1 MTISSTTRRA
11 GPFAGNNVAT
21 VFPFNFKIFSKTDV
35 QVILT
40 NASGATTTLTLDSD
54 YSVSLSPDQ
63 NGAPGGSINYPIN
76 GTPLPTGSNLVV
88 LGALPY
94 TQPTD
99 LTNQGGFYPSVIED
113 ALDRAEIQIQQLD
126 EIATRSLS
134 FPPAESVAGAL
145 PSALQRAGT
154 VLGFDSLGNPTF
166 LPLPASVGAGDMRD
180 EFGSDGKVGLIVGTD
195 VAVGATQIPLSRSPG
210 SKANVL
216 VFFDATYQGGD
227 QIQSVANSILTLAS
241 GVPAGVSR
249 VYIRTGTTLSVYT
262 PPPQSVTDDSVA
274 PGTAL
279 YDRIANN
286 FSLMDP
292 RFNAADDAARVQK
305 ALDFV
310 GQRGG
315 GVVRV
320 GDGVSLTLTRSV
332 YFNYPLTLLVGN
344 NADTNTFHAPA
355 AASGIDAQAMFKI
368 LADGCQLIGIGA
380 DGNIANNT
388 GNAFGAVWSDGR
400 SNTVIE
406 KCHFRN
412 FIGDGITLYSSAA
425 TRQNYNFQIRNNTIE
440 NMGWGGITVFFGVT
454 GKIEGNRVISCGSS
468 AIRTDGVVG
477 NIDLGVSFGVDIV
490 QNYVNRGVP
499 PTVVRGGGLE
509 NGFMI
514 VYGAGD
520 QHISVQDNFCYDN
533 RNAAEDGIGLGQ
545 DGIHNNIGCIVQGNI
560 VAYAGLFGIDATN
573 ESTVVDNVIL
583 YSTQCGIKVGT
594 DAGGNCTSVLI
605 KDNLIVN
612 PNNPTARFPSVQD
625 MGIHVATTVVPAIYS
640 GIRITGNKVID
651 YRSGA
656 AQLTKYGLE
665 IAFVNN
671 LTYTNND
678 FSDNDFTSVG
688 IDGVFAPVTMP
699 RETGWTYSNN
709 KHPNAL
715 RVVSGTVLN
724 VFGREKVTV
733 TQSGATTVTDI
744 LGGFDGC
751 DLSVQHSDGNTTWKF
766 NSNPLMYGNGS
777 TNLTPAASNWMKFE
791 RFNSAWAGYR
801 TVQ

>member
-1 MTISSTTRRA
+1 MTVTTDNSRISYAGDGSTGTFPFPYYFLSATDIKVFINFVEQTSGYTVSGAGVRA
-11 GPFAGNNVAT
+11 GGSVQITPAPAVGST
-21 VFPFNFKIFSKTDV
+21 VLLVRD
-35 QVILT
+35 
-40 NASGATTTLTLDSD
+40 
-54 YSVSLSPDQ
+54 PDLLQ
-63 NGAPGGSINYPIN
+63 E
-76 GTPLPTGSNLVV
+76 
-88 LGALPY
+88 
-94 TQPTD
+94 TD
-99 LTNQGGFYPSVIED
+99 LPPNDPFPSEAVEK
-113 ALDRAEIQIQQLD
+113 ALDKLTMIVQAMNAGQSN
-126 EIATRSLS
+126 TVHFPLS
-134 FPPAESVAGAL
+134 ETVDGEL
-145 PSALQRAGT
+145 PLALQRANK
-154 VLGFDSLGNPTF
+154 VYAFDANGVPSLV
-166 LPLPASVGAGDMRD
+166 PLPASVGAGDMRD
-180 EFGSDGKVGLIVGTD
+180 EIGSDGKPGLIVGTD
-195 VAVGATQIPLSRSPG
+195 IAVGATVITLSRAPVG
-210 SKANVL
+210 KANVTIQ
-216 VFFDATYQGGD
+216 FDSAYQGGD
-227 QIQSVANSILTLAS
+227 QIASLVGNVLTLVS
-241 GVPAGVSR
+241 PGVPGGISR
-249 VYIRTGTTLSVYT
+249 VYIRTGTTLSLNT
-262 PPPQSVTDDSVA
+262 PAQQSVTDDSVA

-292 RFNAADDAARVQK
+292 RFAAADFTARVQA

-315 GVVRV
+315 GIVHV
-320 GDGVSLTLTRSV
+320 GDGVSGSVVRSI
-332 YFNYPLTLLVGN
+332 YFNYPLTSLVGN
-344 NADTNTFHAPA
+344 NADTNTFQAPA
-355 AASGIDAQAMFKI
+355 AAGGIDAQAMFKI

-400 SNTVIE
+400 SNTLIE

-425 TRQNYNFQIRNNTIE
+425 ARQNYNFKIRNNTIE

-490 QNYVNRGVP
+490 QNYVNRGAP

-545 DGIHNNIGCIVQGNI
+545 DGVHNNIGCIVQGNI

-733 TQSGATTVTDI
+733 TQSGPTTVTDI

-751 DLSVQHSDGNTTWKF
+751 DLSVQHNDGNTTWKF

-777 TNLTPAASNWMKFE
+777 TNLTPTASNWTKFE